1 MSKLQK
7 EIAEEV
13 NNAMERAIAL
23 EQAGVMSRSEADPV
37 ADRILALIAEAMLR
51 EEVVEA
57 AARGVVAKDPSNA
70 DKWKSLSP
78 YMQDVMVSYTR
89 IHASALLTAAGITG
103 AGQEGGEGE

>member
-37 ADRILALIAEAMLR
+37 ADRILALIAEAMLS
-51 EEVVEA
+51 EEAVDAGEMVLIRDEW
-57 AARGVVAKDPSNA
+57 AKANRA
-70 DKWKSLSP
+70 KSFN
-78 YMQDVMVSYTR
+78 VIET
-89 IHASALLTAAGITG
+89 ALAAAGITG